1 MKKIT
6 KQYSGK
12 SVQDLEKEEL
22 SLRKELSKLNLE
34 SKVSQPKDTNA
45 IMKTR
50 KKLAVVLT
58 VMGMK
63 KEEKNN
69 Y

>member
-34 SKVSQPKDTNA
+34 SKVSQPKDTNT

-63 KEEKNN
+63 KEEKK
-69 Y
+69 